1 MDFGHT
7 TISNLN
13 GQDQRLWV
21 HVVLVILF
29 LPVGIIIMRHF
40 SVNLGMR
47 GSEEEENDMSS
58 RTLMISG
65 VPDTYCT
72 KEFMHRHV
80 TEAYRWVFNKL
91 TLINT
96 VY

>member
-1 MDFGHT
+1 
-7 TISNLN
+7 
-13 GQDQRLWV
+13 
-21 HVVLVILF
+21 
-29 LPVGIIIMRHF
+29 MRHF
-40 SVNLGMR
+40 SVNLGIR

-80 TEAYRWVFNKL
+80 TEAYRWVFKL
-91 TLINT
+91 FIAVSEVSECQYW
-96 VY
+96 VYKIR